1 MVLAIHATKVSP
13 AWWRASAGV
22 MVVEASALSGK
33 LRRGL
38 SFSVDHPSDIGIRR
52 IIHYLVCVAID

>member
-38 SFSVDHPSDIGIRR
+38 SFSVDHPTEILEFAESSTI
-52 IIHYLVCVAID
+52 